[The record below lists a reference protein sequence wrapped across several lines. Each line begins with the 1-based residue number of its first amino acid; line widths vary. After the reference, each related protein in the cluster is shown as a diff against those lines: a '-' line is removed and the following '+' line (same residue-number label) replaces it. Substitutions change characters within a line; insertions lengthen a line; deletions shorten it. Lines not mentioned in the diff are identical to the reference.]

1 MKYLILGK
9 DKIMKKNERYS
20 KIYLLILIMVF
31 IVSMCGGVSAYTM
44 RSFSYTGS
52 YPNYGYRTKSQIKE
66 DACGI
71 RYYM

>member
-1 MKYLILGK
+1 
-9 DKIMKKNERYS
+9 MKKNERYS
-20 KIYLLILIMVF
+20 KIYLLILITVF

-66 DACGI
+66 DVCGI